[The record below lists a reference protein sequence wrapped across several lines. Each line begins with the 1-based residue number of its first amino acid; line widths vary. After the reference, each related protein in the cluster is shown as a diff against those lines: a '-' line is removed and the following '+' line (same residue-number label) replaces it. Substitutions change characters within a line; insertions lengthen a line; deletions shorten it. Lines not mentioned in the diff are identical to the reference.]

1 MKLRQQLE
9 QYKPFNEQEAKDQ
22 EIILRYMDT
31 FDNLLTRE
39 NEFAHFTSSAWLVN
53 KDHTKVLMAYHN
65 IYQSWSW
72 VGGHADGESNLLH
85 VALKEA
91 KEETGLTNVK
101 PVSEEIYSIEI
112 LGVPAHVKNGKHV
125 ATHVHL
131 NVTYLLEADE
141 KELTKI
147 KPDENSDISW
157 FGLEE
162 AVNASNEAEM
172 KVVYRKLND
181 KLAVYRQIVV
191 L

>member
-1 MKLRQQLE
+1 MNLRQQLE

-22 EIILRYMDT
+22 EMMLRYMDT
-31 FDNLLTRE
+31 FDDVLTRE

-53 KDHTKVLMAYHN
+53 KDRSKVLMAFHN

-72 VGGHADGESNLLH
+72 VGGHADGDADLLH

-91 KEETGLTNVK
+91 SEETGLTNVMS
-101 PVSEEIYSIEI
+101 VTDEIYSIEI

-131 NVTYLLEADE
+131 NVTFLLEADE
-141 KELTKI
+141 NELTTI
-147 KPDENSDISW
+147 KPDENSGISW
-157 FGLEE
+157 YELEE
-162 AVNASNEAEM
+162 AIVASKEPEM

-181 KLAVYRQIVV
+181 KLAVYRQNAV